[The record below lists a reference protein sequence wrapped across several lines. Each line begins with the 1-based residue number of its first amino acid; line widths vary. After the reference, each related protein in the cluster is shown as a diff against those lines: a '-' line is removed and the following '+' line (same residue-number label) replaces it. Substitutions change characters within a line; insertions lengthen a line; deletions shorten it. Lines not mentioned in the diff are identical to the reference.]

1 MAQINRRV
9 RDLTTNEVGT
19 KVPNIGV
26 EKQLRRLVLA
36 NMLFENQFYMDG
48 ESSADLIKTLV
59 PKADPK
65 SVQDLAIE
73 ARGKFKLRHVPLLL
87 ARELARIGKLP
98 HEVLTNVIQRPD
110 EMGEFVAHYWSEK
123 KQPLSNQVKK
133 GLANCFHKFS
143 EYQLAKWNKS
153 SAAVKLR
160 DVLFMTHA
168 KPKTAEETALFK
180 RIAENTLKTPD
191 TWEVALSGGA
201 DKRETF
207 ERLMSEK
214 KLGALAFLRNLRN
227 MDQAGVP
234 EYLIRAYA
242 NELDVSRVLP
252 FRFIAAANIVPYY
265 VDMLE
270 SLMFKALQDMPKLP
284 GRTAIVVDVSGSMF
298 GTKIS
303 DKSDLDRF
311 SAAAAL
317 AIMCNELCE
326 SAAIYSFSSDA
337 VRVAPRR
344 GFALDY
350 AISASQ
356 MHGGTQLG
364 KSLQTVFADGAYDRV
379 IVFTDEQSYDRPA
392 SPVGGAK
399 GYIINVAAYKNGVNH
414 SNWVSIDGFSEAVF
428 DYICELEKE

>member
-1 MAQINRRV
+1 MAQVNRRV
-9 RDLTTNEVGT
+9 RDLVTNEVGT
-19 KVPNIGV
+19 KVPKLGV

-143 EYQLAKWNKS
+143 EYQLAKWDKS

-168 KPKTAEETALFK
+168 KPKTDEEASLFK
-180 RIAENTLKTPD
+180 RIAENALKTPD

-252 FRFIAAANIVPYY
+252 FRFIAAANIVPQYE
-265 VDMLE
+265 DMLE
-270 SLMFKALQDMPKLP
+270 FM
-284 GRTAIVVDVSGSMF
+284 IVQ
-298 GTKIS
+298 GTK
-303 DKSDLDRF
+303 
-311 SAAAAL
+311 
-317 AIMCNELCE
+317 
-326 SAAIYSFSSDA
+326 
-337 VRVAPRR
+337 
-344 GFALDY
+344 GY
-350 AISASQ
+350 A
-356 MHGGTQLG
+356 
-364 KSLQTVFADGAYDRV
+364 
-379 IVFTDEQSYDRPA
+379 
-392 SPVGGAK
+392 
-399 GYIINVAAYKNGVNH
+399 
-414 SNWVSIDGFSEAVF
+414 
-428 DYICELEKE
+428 

>member
-9 RDLTTNEVGT
+9 RDLVTNEVGT
-19 KVPNIGV
+19 KVPKIGV

-65 SVQDLAIE
+65 LVQDLAIE

-227 MDQAGVP
+227 MVESGVP
-234 EYLIRAYA
+234 EHLIRAYG
-242 NELDVSRVLP
+242 NNLDVSRVLP
-252 FRFIAAANIVPYY
+252 FRFIAAANVVPHYE
-265 VDMLE
+265 DMLE

-284 GRTAIVVDVSGSMF
+284 GRTAVVVDVSGSMF
-298 GTKIS
+298 GARIS
-303 DKSDLDRF
+303 AKSDLDRF

-326 SAAIYSFSSDA
+326 STAIYSFSSDA

-344 GFALDY
+344 GFALGD

-356 MHGGTQLG
+356 LHGGTQLG

-379 IVFTDEQSYDRPA
+379 IVFTDEQSRDRPTA
-392 SPVGGAK
+392 PPSEAK
-399 GYIINVAAYKNGVNH
+399 GYIINVAAYSTGINH
-414 SNWVSIDGFSEAVF
+414 SGWTSIDGFSEAIF
-428 DYICELEKE
+428 DYILAVEE